1 MADKIT
7 VIPSVRQ
14 VYYDAYTSLPTSGL
28 TVGDFGYATDR
39 LTLYRW
45 SGSAWQE
52 ITIHSSSGLYSAIPT
67 AADLPEGS
75 LFYSTDRKVV
85 YQVQSGSWI
94 AVSIFSGSGL
104 LADIP
109 TAGDLPEGSIY
120 HATDTGTL
128 YQNQSGSWVA
138 LVSLF
143 AATNPESLTP
153 SSSTAQGTGTTAARV
168 DHVHGMS
175 GFSQIASGSYTGNGV
190 DGRNITVGFIPDLV
204 LITYVGLGNG
214 YSWIIIGDMIGI
226 SHTISSPYHDDES
239 QMYIDTSD
247 GFIIG
252 DDQYTANN
260 DTRTYNY
267 IAIKGG

>member
-14 VYYDAYTSLPTSGL
+14 VYYDAYASLPTSGL

-45 SGSAWQE
+45 SGTAWQE
-52 ITIHSSSGLYSAIPT
+52 ITVHSSSGLYSAIPT
-67 AADLPEGS
+67 AGDLPDGS
-75 LFYSTDRKVV
+75 LFYATDREVV
-85 YQVQSGSWI
+85 YQVQSGAWQAI
-94 AVSIFSGSGL
+94 SIYSGSGTT
-104 LADIP
+104 AATP
-109 TAGDLPEGSIY
+109 TAADLPDGSLY
-120 HATDTGTL
+120 HDTDTGTL

-175 GFSQIASGSYTGNGV
+175 GFAQIASGSYTGNGT
-190 DGRNITVGFIPDLV
+190 DGRNITVGFVPYLV
-204 LITYVGLGNG
+204 VIHTDSGG
-214 YSWIIIGDMIGI
+214 YGTGQWIIVNTGYGI
-226 SHTISSPYHDDES
+226 QHKTSSNHLYRSALD
-239 QMYIDTSD
+239 IDASD
-247 GFIIG
+247 GFVVGDNHDEANYNGESYKYVAIG
-252 DDQYTANN
+252 
-260 DTRTYNY
+260 
-267 IAIKGG
+267 